1 LRSRWFLAAALA
13 VVAILAAL
21 GARATHASAL
31 AGQLTVTGPWQGKN
45 AAAFGQ
51 VLAGFEKQNPGVTVT
66 YKPATGD
73 VATAL
78 QQSAGAQ
85 QAQLAVLTLPTDLK
99 AMTTMAH
106 SGALRPIDFAAS
118 AVDKNYAFTWKRS
131 GVVDGKLTGLVFDAT
146 NTSAFW
152 YDTKALAS
160 LGLQAPN
167 SLSGLKQMVGRI
179 KAHGLTPY
187 AVSGHDQVALP
198 NLFENLYLALQGN
211 SRYDKLVSGQ
221 LRWSDPSVTSTLR
234 VFKQMFGTGLSGG
247 TASLGSSYSTAVKK
261 VFGSPMKAYLV
272 PGGSDVLPV
281 VTGSPV
287 MRPLSQFSTF
297 AFPRTSAKAPPR
309 VIGSAHAVVM
319 TKDTPEARALVD
331 YLATPEAATT
341 WVQQAT
347 NVLSPNR
354 KVAADAYAEPALRG
368 LAQSLTTANVFRYSA
383 ADVQG
388 AKVKKVLSLQL
399 TRYLQGKDTIG
410 DVTSRLMIAAG
421 EQY

>member
-1 LRSRWFLAAALA
+1 MPAAALA

-21 GARATHASAL
+21 GARATQASAL

-99 AMTTMAH
+99 AMTTMART
-106 SGALRPIDFAAS
+106 GALRPIDFAGS
-118 AVDKNYAFTWKRS
+118 ALDSNYAFTWKQA
-131 GVVDGKLTGLVFDAT
+131 GVVGGKLTGLVFDAS

-160 LGLQAPN
+160 LGLRPP
-167 SLSGLKQMVGRI
+167 STLGGLEQMVGRI
-179 KAHGLTPY
+179 KAHGLTPF
-187 AVSGHDQVALP
+187 ALGGRDHVALP

-211 SRYDKLVSGQ
+211 SRYGKLMNGQ
-221 LRWSDPSVTSTLR
+221 IRWSDPSVSSTLR
-234 VFKQMFGTGLSGG
+234 VLKRMFGTGLSGG

-309 VIGSAHAVVM
+309 VIGTAHAVVM

-341 WVQQAT
+341 WVKQAT

-368 LAQSLTTANVFRYSA
+368 LAQSLTAANVFRYSLS
-383 ADVQG
+383 DVQG
-388 AKVKKVLSLQL
+388 AKVKKVLGVQL
-399 TRYLQGKDTIG
+399 VRYLQGKDTIG